1 MKIVWLS
8 WKDRWHPQAGGAE
21 AVSGKLMDRL
31 AQDGHDVTLIT
42 AMYPSAKPNDNTNG
56 VRIIRAGGRYSVY
69 LKARKKLR
77 KESRSHKPDYVID
90 EMNTIPFA
98 SAFYSRSTN
107 VLLAYQLAREVWHYQ
122 MMFPLSLIG
131 YMAEPL
137 YLRLIAK
144 RYARVLTESESSK
157 ADLQRFG
164 FTEADIKVFRVSI
177 DTPPLAELP
186 AKHELQTVLSLGAIR
201 PMKRT
206 LEAVKAF
213 EVARDLNPT
222 LLMILAGDDSSSYA
236 SEVKRYANKSRH
248 KDAISFLGRV
258 SAEERLRLMATS
270 AVILVTSIKEGWGLI
285 VTEANSQGTPAIVYD
300 VDGLRDSVKDG
311 VTGLVVPNGSP
322 ENMGQAI
329 NSLLSDSSRYQALR
343 SNAWKWSKEFTFDN
357 SYNDFLTSLPDIVAH
372 KSEIK

>member
-31 AQDGHDVTLIT
+31 VQDGHDVTLIT
-42 AMYPSAKPNDNTNG
+42 AMYPGAKPNDNVNG

-69 LKARKKLR
+69 LRARKQLR
-77 KESRSHKPDYVID
+77 NESKSHTPDYVID

-98 SAFYSRSTN
+98 STFYSRSTN
-107 VLLAYQLAREVWHYQ
+107 VLLTYQLAREVWHYQ

-144 RYARVLTESESSK
+144 RYARVLTESESTK
-157 ADLQRFG
+157 TDLQRFG
-164 FTEADIKVFRVSI
+164 FTEPGIKVFRVSI
-177 DTPPLAELP
+177 DTPPLADLP
-186 AKHELQTVLSLGAIR
+186 AKNELKTVLSLGAIR

-222 LLMILAGDDSSSYA
+222 LSMILAGDDSSSYA
-236 SEVKRYANKSRH
+236 SKVKRYANNSRH

-258 SAEERLRLMATS
+258 SAEERLRLMANS

-300 VDGLRDSVKDG
+300 VDGLRDSVRDG
-311 VTGLVVPNGSP
+311 TTGLVVPNGSP
-322 ENMGQAI
+322 ENMGHAI
-329 NSLLSDSSRYQALR
+329 NSLLSDGSRYQALR
-343 SNAWKWSKEFTFDN
+343 SSAWEWSKEFTFEN
-357 SYNDFLTSLPDIVAH
+357 SYNDFLKSLPTINTH
-372 KSEIK
+372 RSEIK